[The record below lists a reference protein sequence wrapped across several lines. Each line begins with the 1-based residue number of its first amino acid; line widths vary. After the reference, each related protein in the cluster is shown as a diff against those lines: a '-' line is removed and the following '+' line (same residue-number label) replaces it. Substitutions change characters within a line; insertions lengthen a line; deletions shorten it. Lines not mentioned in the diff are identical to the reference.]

1 MANTEGINW
10 GNWALRVLIA
20 LFVGAVIV
28 AATKDFRASETTQKA
43 IIQEDSTDVM
53 TGNRSVRT
61 RRVKATVIKPEDAPA
76 SAEAFLYFVNRTS
89 ELFPDG
95 LPRHY
100 LIIEVESGTWNFSEG
115 DPAYFLVDGKRYRRT
130 VDAHNMGVGAS
141 VSEEIA
147 VRLKKEQFRE
157 RLATASEVKV
167 KVGRY
172 VWDVTEAVNEEMQ
185 AFHEAI

>member
-1 MANTEGINW
+1 MPNLEGINW
-10 GNWALRVLIA
+10 GNWTLRALIA
-20 LFVGAVIV
+20 FFVGAVIV

-89 ELFPDG
+89 EVFPDG

-130 VDAHNMGVGAS
+130 VDAHNMGVGA
-141 VSEEIA
+141 

>member
-1 MANTEGINW
+1 MPTSEGTNW
-10 GNWALRVLIA
+10 GNWILRALIA
-20 LFVGAVIV
+20 LFVVGIIV
-28 AATKDFRASETTQKA
+28 AAMRDPQSSEATQKA

-61 RRVKATVIKPEDAPA
+61 RRAKATVIKPENAPA

-89 ELFPDG
+89 EVFPDG

-147 VRLKKEQFRE
+147 VQLKKEQFRG